1 MWIRLTDKQG
11 NPIQDVSRGTET
23 DKRVWA
29 LDGAELW
36 YDAPH
41 RTTYRKTGQ
50 FDNAEPIFRM
60 V

>member
-1 MWIRLTDKQG
+1 MWIRLTDRQG
-11 NPIQDVSRGTET
+11 NPIQDVSHGTET

-36 YDAPH
+36 YDQAH
-41 RTTYRKTGQ
+41 RTTYRNTRTLVNE
-50 FDNAEPIFRM
+50 DPVFRM